1 MVWSDFRMHEL
12 APIRYTKIADASIAY
27 RDCGGDGPPIVYLG
41 TNGSHQDVIWE
52 EPGYA
57 HFLTSLMAL
66 GRLVCF
72 DRRGSGLSSH
82 TSRPTIESRVADV
95 EAVLEAVAVDA
106 AVLIASIG
114 STQSAL
120 AFAATH
126 PDRCRALVLFCPT
139 ARSSRT
145 TGYEIGAPPELVR
158 LAMDFV
164 ESIWGTG
171 LTARLYTPSL
181 AEDAQFVAWTAK
193 YERAVATPIEA
204 RQWIQM
210 YDETD
215 VRDILPL
222 VRVPTL
228 VATPSNS
235 EEMAVEQARYV
246 ANHLSDARAVE
257 FPTRDQYPFG
267 DSMSPFLAAV
277 ASFLIDVVDLG
288 VAPSSNRR
296 LAAVLFTDI
305 VSSTEQLQEVG
316 DRQWRAMLES
326 HDEIA
331 RQVITRSGGRVV
343 KSTGDGT
350 LAIFDGP
357 ASAVLAALEIVRTLR
372 RIGLSIR
379 AGVHVGE
386 LEERGDDITGI
397 AVHIGSRI
405 ADRAGPGEVIV
416 TTTVRDLVAGSGL
429 QFESRGV
436 HELKGIQDPVTLLAA
451 SLEQR

>member
-1 MVWSDFRMHEL
+1 MNSPRLGTHALGDESD
-12 APIRYTKIADASIAY
+12 AY

-66 GRLVCF
+66 GRLVSF

-82 TSRPTIESRVADV
+82 TSKPTIEARVADV
-95 EAVLEAVAVDA
+95 EAVLDAVAVDA
-106 AVLIASIG
+106 AVLIASAG
-114 STQSAL
+114 STQVAL

-126 PDRCRALVLFCPT
+126 PDHCRALVLFSPS
-139 ARSSRT
+139 ARMNRT
-145 TGYEIGAPPELVR
+145 TGYEIGAPSELVE
-158 LAMDFV
+158 LAIDGA
-164 ESIWGTG
+164 ESMWGTG
-171 LTARLYTPSL
+171 VTASLYVPSL
-181 AEDAQFVAWTAK
+181 ADDPQFVVWIAK
-193 YERAVATPIEA
+193 YERAVATPVEA
-204 RQWIQM
+204 RQWVQM
-210 YDETD
+210 YNETD

-228 VATPSNS
+228 VATPSNGDPI
-235 EEMAVEQARYV
+235 AVEQARYV
-246 ANHLSDARAVE
+246 ATHLSKARSVE

-267 DSMSPFLAAV
+267 DSMAAFLESVAAFLAE
-277 ASFLIDVVDLG
+277 VVDLDMI
-288 VAPSSNRR
+288 PSSNRR

-305 VSSTEQLQEVG
+305 VSSTEQLQTVG
-316 DRQWRAMLES
+316 DRQWRTMLES

-331 RQVITRSGGRVV
+331 QRIVTRNSGHVV

-357 ASAVLAALEIVRTLR
+357 ASSILAALEFLRTMP
-372 RIGLSIR
+372 RIGLSVR

-386 LEERGDDITGI
+386 VEERGDDIAGI

-405 ADRAGPGEVIV
+405 ADLAAPGEVIV

-436 HELKGIQDPVTLLAA
+436 HALKGIQEPVNLLAA
-451 SLEQR
+451 SPERQ